1 MILNALKSFIAIF
14 GTRNYTELPQGIERG
29 LEKYLNNG
37 EKILFTLLDFRA
49 IYKAPTFIESNTF
62 FNSWF
67 VLTNNRI
74 IIARN
79 SSGFKRF
86 RDIPLSTITQIHYE
100 LDNTDPKITIN
111 SPGNE
116 DTIEFPI
123 QTLEHC
129 AKLEKSLRDAIENA
143 RNYEKH
149 PADSDFIFC
158 PECGSRTLR
167 TGHFCSECGSRL
179 KTN

>member
-1 MILNALKSFIAIF
+1 MIVNALKNFIGIF
-14 GTRNYTELPQGIERG
+14 GTRNCTELPKGIQTG
-29 LEKYLNNG
+29 LGKYLNNG
-37 EKILFTLLDFRA
+37 EKILITLLDFRA
-49 IYKAPTFIESNTF
+49 IYKAPTFLESNTF

-67 VLTNNRI
+67 ILTNNRI

-86 RDIPLSTITQIHYE
+86 RDIPLDTITQIYSE

-116 DTIEFPI
+116 DIIEFPK
-123 QTLEHC
+123 QASAHC
-129 AKLEKSLRDAIENA
+129 ATLEKSLRDAIENA
-143 RNYEKH
+143 KISHKEPGDR
-149 PADSDFIFC
+149 DFIFC
-158 PECGSRTLR
+158 PKCGSQTLK

-179 KTN
+179 KTH

>member
-1 MILNALKSFIAIF
+1 MILNALKTFISIF
-14 GTRNYTELPQGIERG
+14 GTRNYTELPQGIRKG

-37 EKILFTLLDFRA
+37 ENILITLLDFRA
-49 IYKAPTFIESNTF
+49 IYKAPTFLESNTF

-67 VLTNNRI
+67 ILTNNRV

-86 RDIPLSTITQIHYE
+86 RDIPLDTITQIYSE
-100 LDNTDPKITIN
+100 LDNMDPKITIN

-116 DTIEFPI
+116 DIIEFPK
-123 QTLEHC
+123 QTSEHC
-129 AKLEKSLRDAIENA
+129 ATLEKSLRDAIENVK
-143 RNYEKH
+143 NSHTE
-149 PADSDFIFC
+149 PGDMDFIFC
-158 PECGSRTLR
+158 PKCGSKTLK

-179 KTN
+179 RTV